1 MHSLSNGVCM
11 EYLKAF
17 HNGDCLP
24 KEFYINSD
32 HSILNSLIIVSGH
45 GVMALARDAV
55 ELVRGGS
62 SRVREDNLCAGCCRV
77 EGFRGWV

>member
-1 MHSLSNGVCM
+1 MVIVFQKN
-11 EYLKAF
+11 
-17 HNGDCLP
+17 
-24 KEFYINSD
+24 
-32 HSILNSLIIVSGH
+32 SILTVTTLYSTVLSSFLGT
-45 GVMALARDAV
+45 GYAV